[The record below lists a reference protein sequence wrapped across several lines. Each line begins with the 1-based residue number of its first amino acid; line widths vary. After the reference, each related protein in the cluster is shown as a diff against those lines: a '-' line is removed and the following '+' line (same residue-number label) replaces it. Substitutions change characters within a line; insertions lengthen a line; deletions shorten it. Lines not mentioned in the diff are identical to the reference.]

1 MVESPARAAAAKAAA
16 CVRAR
21 PGVCAA
27 LAVAARYRVAVR
39 RRAKERTIT
48 GGSDMR
54 FPIASRLWVVAVS
67 LAASLTVVALSAPA
81 AVAADGGGAVP
92 NPTPNPNGVPG
103 SHQALTLLGGA
114 SFVALVACVGGL
126 LISAARHQVAV
137 HRRQPDKA
145 AHTLH
150 GMEVSGM
157 GALAAGGVHALVAF
171 FFNIGAGIQ

>member
-1 MVESPARAAAAKAAA
+1 
-16 CVRAR
+16 
-21 PGVCAA
+21 
-27 LAVAARYRVAVR
+27 
-39 RRAKERTIT
+39 
-48 GGSDMR
+48 MR

-67 LAASLTVVALSAPA
+67 LAASLTVVAVSAPA